1 MNFSEAFDHLKKDE
15 VMSFLIKKLGNQ
27 ITLTDRYD
35 KDFAKAISLLII
47 EQQVSFK
54 AAITIKGRFLK
65 LILNKTS
72 KEIINIDDLQMQSV
86 GISHR
91 KVSYIKNTYSYF
103 IRNRVDFKT
112 LDEKGVI
119 KELTQIKGIGKW
131 TAEMFLIFILFK
143 TDVFSKG
150 DLALLN
156 SIKINY
162 SLKDLSNK
170 KLDSFI
176 KKWTPFNTIASLLL
190 WKSIEEKIFFKKTQK
205 RLKNSQN

>member
-72 KEIINIDDLQMQSV
+72 EEIINIDDSEMQSV

-91 KVSYIKNTYSYF
+91 KVNYIKNTYSYF
-103 IRNRVDFKT
+103 IKNKIDFKT

-162 SLKDLSNK
+162 SLKDLSNQ
-170 KLDSFI
+170 KLDSLI

-190 WKSIEEKIFFKKTQK
+190 WKSIEEKIFFKK
-205 RLKNSQN
+205 S

>member
-1 MNFSEAFDHLKKDE
+1 LNFSEAFDHLKKEE

-27 ITLTDRYD
+27 ITLKDRYD

-65 LILNKTS
+65 LILNKTNE
-72 KEIINIDDLQMQSV
+72 EIINIDDLQMKSV

-91 KVSYIKNTYSYF
+91 KVNYIKNTYSYF
-103 IRNRVDFKT
+103 IKNKVDFET
-112 LDEKGVI
+112 LDEKRVI

-162 SLKDLSNK
+162 NLKDLSNQ

-190 WKSIEEKIFFKKTQK
+190 WKSIEEKIFFKK
-205 RLKNSQN
+205 R

>member
-1 MNFSEAFDHLKKDE
+1 MNFSEAFDHLRKDE

-54 AAITIKGRFLK
+54 AAITIKGRFLN
-65 LILNKTS
+65 LILNKNS
-72 KEIINIDDLQMQSV
+72 KEIINIDDLQMQSI

-91 KVSYIKNTYSYF
+91 KVNYIKNTYSYF
-103 IRNRVDFKT
+103 IKNKIDFKT

-162 SLKDLSNK
+162 SLKDLSNQ

-190 WKSIEEKIFFKKTQK
+190 WKSIEEKIFFKK
-205 RLKNSQN
+205 S

>member
-1 MNFSEAFDHLKKDE
+1 LNFSEGFDYLRKDE

-35 KDFAKAISLLII
+35 KDFARAISLLII

-72 KEIINIDDLQMQSV
+72 KEIINIDDLEMQSI

-91 KVSYIKNTYSYF
+91 KVNYIKNTYSYF
-103 IRNRVDFKT
+103 IKNKIDFKT

-162 SLKDLSNK
+162 SLKDLSNQ

-190 WKSIEEKIFFKKTQK
+190 WKSIEEKIFFKK
-205 RLKNSQN
+205 S

>member
-1 MNFSEAFDHLKKDE
+1 MNFSEAFDHLRKDE
-15 VMSFLIKKLGNQ
+15 VMSFLIKKLGKQ

-54 AAITIKGRFLK
+54 AAITIKERFLN

-72 KEIINIDDLQMQSV
+72 KEIINIDDLQMQSI

-91 KVSYIKNTYSYF
+91 KVNYIKNTYSYF
-103 IRNRVDFKT
+103 IKNKIDFKT

-162 SLKDLSNK
+162 SIKDLSNK

-190 WKSIEEKIFFKKTQK
+190 WKSIEEKIFFKKTEK
-205 RLKNSQN
+205 

>member
-1 MNFSEAFDHLKKDE
+1 MNFSEAFDHLKKEE

-65 LILNKTS
+65 LILNKTNE
-72 KEIINIDDLQMQSV
+72 EIINIDDLQMKSV
-86 GISHR
+86 GISLR
-91 KVSYIKNTYSYF
+91 KVNYIKNTYSYF
-103 IRNRVDFKT
+103 IKNKVDFET

-143 TDVFSKG
+143 KDVFSKG

-162 SLKDLSNK
+162 SLKDLSNQ

-190 WKSIEEKIFFKKTQK
+190 WKSIEEKIFFKK
-205 RLKNSQN
+205 R

>member
-1 MNFSEAFDHLKKDE
+1 LNFSEGFDYLRKDE

-35 KDFAKAISLLII
+35 KDFARAISLLII

-72 KEIINIDDLQMQSV
+72 KEIINIDDSEMQSV

-91 KVSYIKNTYSYF
+91 KVNYIKNTYSYF
-103 IRNRVDFKT
+103 IKNKIDFKT

-162 SLKDLSNK
+162 SLKDLSNQ
-170 KLDSFI
+170 KLDSLI

-190 WKSIEEKIFFKKTQK
+190 WKSIEEKIFFKK
-205 RLKNSQN
+205 S

>member
-72 KEIINIDDLQMQSV
+72 KEIINIDDSEMQSV

-91 KVSYIKNTYSYF
+91 KVNYIKNTYSYF
-103 IRNRVDFKT
+103 IKNKIDFKT

-162 SLKDLSNK
+162 SLKDLSNQ
-170 KLDSFI
+170 KLDSLI

-190 WKSIEEKIFFKKTQK
+190 WKSIEEKIFFKK
-205 RLKNSQN
+205 S

>member
-72 KEIINIDDLQMQSV
+72 KEIINIDDLEMQSI

-91 KVSYIKNTYSYF
+91 KVNYIKNTYSYF
-103 IRNRVDFKT
+103 IKNKIDFKT

-162 SLKDLSNK
+162 SLKDLSNR
-170 KLDSFI
+170 KLDSLI

-190 WKSIEEKIFFKKTQK
+190 WKSIEEKIFFKK
-205 RLKNSQN
+205 S

>member
-65 LILNKTS
+65 LILNKTN
-72 KEIINIDDLQMQSV
+72 KEIINIDDLEMQSI

-91 KVSYIKNTYSYF
+91 KVNYIKNTYSYF
-103 IRNRVDFKT
+103 IKNKIDFKT

-162 SLKDLSNK
+162 SLKDLSNQ
-170 KLDSFI
+170 KLDSLI

-190 WKSIEEKIFFKKTQK
+190 WKSIEEKIFFKK
-205 RLKNSQN
+205 S

>member
-72 KEIINIDDLQMQSV
+72 KEIINIDDLEMQSI

-91 KVSYIKNTYSYF
+91 KVNYIKNTYSYF
-103 IRNRVDFKT
+103 IKNKIDFKT

-162 SLKDLSNK
+162 GLKDLSNQ

-190 WKSIEEKIFFKKTQK
+190 WKSIEEKIFFQK
-205 RLKNSQN
+205 IIK

>member
-1 MNFSEAFDHLKKDE
+1 MNFSEGFDYLRKDE

-72 KEIINIDDLQMQSV
+72 EEIINIDDSEIQSI

-91 KVSYIKNTYSYF
+91 KVNYIKNTYSYF
-103 IRNRVDFKT
+103 IKNKIDFKT

-162 SLKDLSNK
+162 SLKDLSNQ
-170 KLDSFI
+170 KLDSLI

-190 WKSIEEKIFFKKTQK
+190 WKSIEEKIFFKK
-205 RLKNSQN
+205 S

>member
-1 MNFSEAFDHLKKDE
+1 LNFSEAFDHLKKDE

-65 LILNKTS
+65 LILNKSS
-72 KEIINIDDLQMQSV
+72 KEIINIDDLEMQSI

-91 KVSYIKNTYSYF
+91 KVNYIKNTYSYF
-103 IRNRVDFKT
+103 IKNKIDFKT

-162 SLKDLSNK
+162 SLKDLSNQ
-170 KLDSFI
+170 KLDTFI

-190 WKSIEEKIFFKKTQK
+190 WKSIEEKIFFKK
-205 RLKNSQN
+205 S

>member
-1 MNFSEAFDHLKKDE
+1 MNFSEAFDYLRKDE
-15 VMSFLIKKLGNQ
+15 VMSFLIKKLGSQ

-54 AAITIKGRFLK
+54 AAITIKGRFLN

-72 KEIINIDDLQMQSV
+72 KEIINIDDLQMQSI

-91 KVSYIKNTYSYF
+91 KVNYIKNTYSYF
-103 IRNRVDFKT
+103 IKNKIDFKT

-162 SLKDLSNK
+162 SIKDLSNK

-190 WKSIEEKIFFKKTQK
+190 WKSIEEKIFFNKTQK
-205 RLKNSQN
+205 

>member
-1 MNFSEAFDHLKKDE
+1 MNFSEAFDHLRKDE

-54 AAITIKGRFLK
+54 AAITIKGRFLN

-72 KEIINIDDLQMQSV
+72 KEIINIDDLQMQSI

-91 KVSYIKNTYSYF
+91 KVNYIKNTYSYF
-103 IRNRVDFKT
+103 IKNKIDFKT

-162 SLKDLSNK
+162 TIKDLSNQ

-190 WKSIEEKIFFKKTQK
+190 WKSIEEKIFFKKNTK
-205 RLKNSQN
+205 MIKK

>member
-1 MNFSEAFDHLKKDE
+1 MNFSEAFDHLKKEE

-65 LILNKTS
+65 LILNKTNE
-72 KEIINIDDLQMQSV
+72 EIINIDDLQMKSV

-91 KVSYIKNTYSYF
+91 KVNYIKNTYSYF
-103 IRNRVDFKT
+103 IKNKVDFET

-162 SLKDLSNK
+162 SLKDLSNQ

-190 WKSIEEKIFFKKTQK
+190 WKSIEEKIFFKK
-205 RLKNSQN
+205 R

>member
-1 MNFSEAFDHLKKDE
+1 MNFSEAFDYLRKDE

-72 KEIINIDDLQMQSV
+72 KEIINIDDLEMQSI

-91 KVSYIKNTYSYF
+91 KVNYIKNTYSYF
-103 IRNRVDFKT
+103 IKNKIDFKT

-156 SIKINY
+156 SVKINY
-162 SLKDLSNK
+162 SLKDLSNQ

-190 WKSIEEKIFFKKTQK
+190 WKSIEEKIFFKK
-205 RLKNSQN
+205 S

>member
-1 MNFSEAFDHLKKDE
+1 MNFSEAFDHLRKDE

-72 KEIINIDDLQMQSV
+72 KEIINIDDLQMQSI

-91 KVSYIKNTYSYF
+91 KVNYIKNTYSYF
-103 IRNRVDFKT
+103 IKNKIDFKT

-162 SLKDLSNK
+162 SIKDLSNQ

-205 RLKNSQN
+205 

>member
-1 MNFSEAFDHLKKDE
+1 LNFSEAFDHLKKDE

-35 KDFAKAISLLII
+35 KDFARAISLLII

-72 KEIINIDDLQMQSV
+72 KEIINIDDSEMQSV

-91 KVSYIKNTYSYF
+91 KVNYIKNTYSYF
-103 IRNRVDFKT
+103 IKNKIDFKT

-162 SLKDLSNK
+162 SLKDLSNQ
-170 KLDSFI
+170 KLDSLI

-190 WKSIEEKIFFKKTQK
+190 WKSIEEKIFFKK
-205 RLKNSQN
+205 S

>member
-1 MNFSEAFDHLKKDE
+1 MNFSEGFDYLRKDE

-72 KEIINIDDLQMQSV
+72 KEIIDIDDLEMQSV

-91 KVSYIKNTYSYF
+91 KVNYIKNTYSYF
-103 IRNRVDFKT
+103 IKNKIDFKT

-162 SLKDLSNK
+162 SLKDLSNQ
-170 KLDSFI
+170 KLDSLI

-190 WKSIEEKIFFKKTQK
+190 WKSIEEKIFFKK
-205 RLKNSQN
+205 S

>member
-54 AAITIKGRFLK
+54 AAITIKGRFLN

-72 KEIINIDDLQMQSV
+72 KEIINIDDLQMQSI

-91 KVSYIKNTYSYF
+91 KVNYIKNTYSYF
-103 IRNRVDFKT
+103 IKNKIDFKT
-112 LDEKGVI
+112 LDKKGVI

-162 SLKDLSNK
+162 SIKDLSNK

>member
-1 MNFSEAFDHLKKDE
+1 MNFSEAFDHLRKDE

-72 KEIINIDDLQMQSV
+72 KEIINIDDLQMQSI

-91 KVSYIKNTYSYF
+91 KVNYIKNTYSYF
-103 IRNRVDFKT
+103 IKNKIDFKT

-162 SLKDLSNK
+162 SIKDLSNK

-190 WKSIEEKIFFKKTQK
+190 WKSIEEKIFFKK
-205 RLKNSQN
+205 S

>member
-1 MNFSEAFDHLKKDE
+1 LNFSEAFDYLRKDE
-15 VMSFLIKKLGNQ
+15 VMSFLINKLGNQ

-72 KEIINIDDLQMQSV
+72 KEIINIDDLQMQSI

-91 KVSYIKNTYSYF
+91 KVNYIKNTYSYF
-103 IRNRVDFKT
+103 IKNKIDFKN
-112 LDEKGVI
+112 LDEKRVI

-156 SIKINY
+156 SIKLNY
-162 SLKDLSNK
+162 SLKDLSNQ

-190 WKSIEEKIFFKKTQK
+190 WKSIEEKIFFKK
-205 RLKNSQN
+205 

>member
-72 KEIINIDDLQMQSV
+72 KEIINIDDLEMQSI

-91 KVSYIKNTYSYF
+91 KVNYIKNTYSYF
-103 IRNRVDFKT
+103 IKNKIDFKT

-205 RLKNSQN
+205 

>member
-1 MNFSEAFDHLKKDE
+1 MNFSEGFDYLRKDE

-35 KDFAKAISLLII
+35 KDFARAISLLII

-72 KEIINIDDLQMQSV
+72 KEIINIDDLEMQSI

-91 KVSYIKNTYSYF
+91 KVNYIKNTYSYF
-103 IRNRVDFKT
+103 IKNKIDFKT

-162 SLKDLSNK
+162 SLKDLSNQ

-190 WKSIEEKIFFKKTQK
+190 WKSIEEKIFFKK
-205 RLKNSQN
+205 S

>member
-1 MNFSEAFDHLKKDE
+1 LNFSEAFDHLKKDE

-72 KEIINIDDLQMQSV
+72 KEIINIDDLEMQSV

-91 KVSYIKNTYSYF
+91 KVNYIKNTYSYF
-103 IRNRVDFKT
+103 IKNKIDFKT

-162 SLKDLSNK
+162 SLKDLSNQ
-170 KLDSFI
+170 KLDSLI

-190 WKSIEEKIFFKKTQK
+190 WKSIEEKIFFKK
-205 RLKNSQN
+205 S

>member
-1 MNFSEAFDHLKKDE
+1 MNFSEAFDYLRKDE

-65 LILNKTS
+65 LILNKTNE
-72 KEIINIDDLQMQSV
+72 EIINIDDLQMKSV

-91 KVSYIKNTYSYF
+91 KVNYIKNTYSYF
-103 IRNRVDFKT
+103 IKNKVDFET

-162 SLKDLSNK
+162 SLKDLSNQ

-190 WKSIEEKIFFKKTQK
+190 WKSIEEKIFFKK
-205 RLKNSQN
+205 S

>member
-1 MNFSEAFDHLKKDE
+1 MNFSEAFDYLRKDE

-54 AAITIKGRFLK
+54 AAITIKGRFLN

-72 KEIINIDDLQMQSV
+72 KEIINIDDLQMQSI

-91 KVSYIKNTYSYF
+91 KVNYIKNTYSYF
-103 IRNRVDFKT
+103 IKNKIDFKT

-162 SLKDLSNK
+162 SIKDLSNK

-176 KKWTPFNTIASLLL
+176 KKWTPFNTITSLLL
-190 WKSIEEKIFFKKTQK
+190 WKSIEEKIFFNKTQK
-205 RLKNSQN
+205 

>member
-1 MNFSEAFDHLKKDE
+1 LNFSEAFDHLKKDE

-27 ITLTDRYD
+27 ITLKDRYD

-72 KEIINIDDLQMQSV
+72 KEIIDIDDLEMQSV

-91 KVSYIKNTYSYF
+91 KVNYIKNTYSYF
-103 IRNRVDFKT
+103 IKNNVDFKT

-119 KELTQIKGIGKW
+119 KELTQIKGIGTW

-156 SIKINY
+156 SIKTNY

-170 KLDSFI
+170 ELDSFI
-176 KKWTPFNTIASLLL
+176 KRWTPFNTIASLLL
-190 WKSIEEKIFFKKTQK
+190 WKSIEEKIFFKK
-205 RLKNSQN
+205 

>member
-1 MNFSEAFDHLKKDE
+1 MNFSEGFDYLRKDE

-54 AAITIKGRFLK
+54 AAITIKGRFLN

-72 KEIINIDDLQMQSV
+72 KEIININDSEMQSV

-91 KVSYIKNTYSYF
+91 KVNYIKNTYSYF
-103 IRNRVDFKT
+103 IKNKIDFKT

-162 SLKDLSNK
+162 SLKDLSNQ

-190 WKSIEEKIFFKKTQK
+190 WKSIEEKIFFKK
-205 RLKNSQN
+205 S

>member
-1 MNFSEAFDHLKKDE
+1 MNLSEAFDHLKKDE

-72 KEIINIDDLQMQSV
+72 KEIIDIDDLEMQSV

-91 KVSYIKNTYSYF
+91 KVNYIKNTYSYF
-103 IRNRVDFKT
+103 IKNKIDFKT

-162 SLKDLSNK
+162 SLKGLSNQ

-190 WKSIEEKIFFKKTQK
+190 WKSIEEKIFFKK
-205 RLKNSQN
+205 S

>member
-1 MNFSEAFDHLKKDE
+1 LNFSEAFDHLKKDE

-91 KVSYIKNTYSYF
+91 KVNYIKNTYSYF
-103 IRNRVDFKT
+103 IKNKIDFKT

-162 SLKDLSNK
+162 SLKDLSNQ

-190 WKSIEEKIFFKKTQK
+190 WKSIEEKIFFKK
-205 RLKNSQN
+205 S

>member
-1 MNFSEAFDHLKKDE
+1 MNFSEAFDHLKKEE

-27 ITLTDRYD
+27 ISLTDRYD
-35 KDFAKAISLLII
+35 TDFAKAISLLII

-65 LILNKTS
+65 LILNKTNE
-72 KEIINIDDLQMQSV
+72 EIINIDDLQMKSV

-91 KVSYIKNTYSYF
+91 KVNYIKNTYSYF
-103 IRNRVDFKT
+103 IKNKVDFET

-162 SLKDLSNK
+162 SLKDLSNQ
-170 KLDSFI
+170 KLNSFI

-190 WKSIEEKIFFKKTQK
+190 WKSIEEKIFFKK
-205 RLKNSQN
+205 R

>member
-1 MNFSEAFDHLKKDE
+1 LNFSEAFDHLRKDE

-54 AAITIKGRFLK
+54 AAITIKGRFLN

-72 KEIINIDDLQMQSV
+72 KEIINIDDLQMQSI

-91 KVSYIKNTYSYF
+91 KVNYIKNTYSYF
-103 IRNRVDFKT
+103 IKNKIDFKT

-162 SLKDLSNK
+162 SLKDLSNQ

-205 RLKNSQN
+205 